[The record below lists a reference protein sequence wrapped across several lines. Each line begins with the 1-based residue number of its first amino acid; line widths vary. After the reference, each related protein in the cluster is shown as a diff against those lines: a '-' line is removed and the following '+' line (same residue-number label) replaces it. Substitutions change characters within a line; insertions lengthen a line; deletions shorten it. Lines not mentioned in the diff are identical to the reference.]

1 MEQSLPTFNEMFK
14 KAFWKRK
21 ERPTTAS
28 LSSVANKMPDF
39 VLFGDSLT
47 QWSFSEETQGF
58 GLFLRQQYQHKVRI
72 VNEGN
77 ANEFLP
83 PSFTPHFA

>member
-1 MEQSLPTFNEMFK
+1 MFK
-14 KAFWKRK
+14 KYFSVRK
-21 ERPTTAS
+21 ERPVTAS
-28 LSSVANKMPDF
+28 LSPTEMPEF

-58 GLFLRQQYQHKVRI
+58 GLFLSQQYHHKVRI

-77 ANEFLP
+77 TDELFLP
-83 PSFTPHFA
+83 SFMTHPT